1 MKAVIDVGSN
11 SVRLLLQSSKTEKF
25 IKITKLAE
33 GLNLTGKLSD
43 VAIKRTVSAV
53 AFFKE
58 KAVENNADKI
68 YIFATAAVRS
78 ASNGYEFV
86 NAVKYECNLD
96 VDVISGEKEAEIGL
110 LGVLKNND
118 GGIIDIGGASSEI
131 ITRINGKTVYSHSL
145 NLGGVRILDAC
156 GQNLD
161 KICDVCKNAV
171 AEYGKVPFSTYY
183 GIGGTATS
191 IVSVTLGLVEYD
203 KKAVHGYLLK
213 LSDVENAITLFSSK
227 TVDERKSIIGLQPE
241 RADVILGATI
251 LLREIMLHVGIDH
264 IIVSEDDN
272 LDGYL
277 ISKGGLD
284 EQ

>member
-11 SVRLLLQSSKTEKF
+11 SVRLLLQSNKAEKF

-58 KAVENNADKI
+58 KAIENNAEKI

-86 NAVKYECNLD
+86 DAVKSYCDLD
-96 VDVISGEKEAEIGL
+96 VDVISGEKEAEVGL
-110 LGVLKNND
+110 IGVLKNSD

-131 ITRINGKTVYSHSL
+131 TTRINGETVYSHSL

-156 GQNLD
+156 GQDLD
-161 KICDVCKNAV
+161 KISSVCKKAV
-171 AEYGKVPFSTYY
+171 VEYGKVPISTYY

-191 IVSVTLGLVEYD
+191 IASVVLKLVKYD
-203 KKAVHGYLLK
+203 RNAVHGYVLK
-213 LSDVENAITLFSSK
+213 LSDVEKAIELFNSK
-227 TVDERKSIIGLQPE
+227 TVEERKQIVGLQPE
-241 RADVILGATI
+241 RADVILGATV
-251 LLREIMLHVGIDH
+251 LLREIMLHVGIND

-277 ISKGGLD
+277 VLKGGLN
-284 EQ
+284 E

>member
-11 SVRLLLQSSKTEKF
+11 SVRLLLQSTGEKF

-33 GLNLTGKLSD
+33 GLNATGKLSD

-58 KAVENNADKI
+58 KAITNNANKI

-86 NAVKYECNLD
+86 NAVKLECNLD
-96 VDVISGEKEAEIGL
+96 VDVITGEKEAEIGL
-110 LGVLKNND
+110 LGVLKTSD

-131 ITRINGKTVYSHSL
+131 TTRINGQTIYSHSL

-156 GQNLD
+156 GQDLN
-161 KICDVCKNAV
+161 KIQTLCKKAV
-171 AEYGKVPFSTYY
+171 AEYGFVPVSTYY

-191 IVSVTLGLVEYD
+191 IASVVLKLEKYD
-203 KKAVHGYLLK
+203 RKAVHGYILTLD
-213 LSDVENAITLFSSK
+213 DVKYAIELFNSK
-227 TVDERKSIIGLQPE
+227 TVEERKKIIGLQPE
-241 RADVILGATI
+241 RADVILGATV
-251 LLREIMLHVGIDH
+251 LLYEIMLHVGIDK
-264 IIVSEDDN
+264 ITVSEDDN

-277 ISKGGLD
+277 ISKG
-284 EQ
+284 E